1 MTASGDVTSALQRAV
16 TLMSIELEK
25 SSYSSQLLDESS
37 LSIQQA
43 TLEYTSFT
51 NLVSSSRKLIKSMER
66 ADFLD
71 AIMLLLSFLFF
82 VLCIAYIVKVRVWD
96 RGIGIIAFFIRLG
109 GLGTS
114 KSAKDVKEKLQLA
127 KVAAAKQIEASKA
140 SEMAKSVV
148 VSTVTSIASVL
159 SSFTGQDVET
169 PSVIDFESDPTLLS
183 TSAIPP
189 FPTALQEHLVHDEL

>member
-1 MTASGDVTSALQRAV
+1 MIASGDVTSALQRAV

-51 NLVSSSRKLIKSMER
+51 NLVSSSRKIIKSMER

-71 AIMLLLSFLFF
+71 AIMLSLSFLFF

-96 RGIGIIAFFIRLG
+96 RGIGLISFFIRLG

-114 KSAKDVKEKLQLA
+114 KSAGDVKEKLKLA
-127 KVAAAKQIEASKA
+127 KLAAKQVESSKA
-140 SEMAKSVV
+140 AETAKSVV
-148 VSTVTSIASVL
+148 VSTVTSITSSL
-159 SSFTGQDVET
+159 SSSSGQNIQT
-169 PSVIDFESDPTLLS
+169 PSIIDLESDPTFSS
-183 TSAIPP
+183 TSVIPSITTP
-189 FPTALQEHLVHDEL
+189 LQEHFVHDEL